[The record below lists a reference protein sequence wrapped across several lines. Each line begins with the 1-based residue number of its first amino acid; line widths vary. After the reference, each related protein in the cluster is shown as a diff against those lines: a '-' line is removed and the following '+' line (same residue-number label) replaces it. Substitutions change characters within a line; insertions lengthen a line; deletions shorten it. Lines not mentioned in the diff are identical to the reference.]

1 MKTYLDCIPCFFR
14 QALSASREADA
25 DEILQKRV
33 LDEISRE
40 IPKISYS
47 LSPAYMSR
55 IVYRAIRK
63 ITGVVDPFKKEKVKS
78 NKLALKLYPQLKERI
93 RRAKE
98 PLEEATK
105 LAILGN
111 TIDFGI
117 GDSFNLEKELN
128 SEGNFPIFDYEEF
141 KKFLKKNT
149 KILYI
154 ADNCGETVFDRLLIE
169 EMGKG
174 VIYAVRSAP
183 IINDATI
190 EDAKFCGID
199 KIAKLIPS
207 GSPISGTPLELCSQE
222 FLSFFNQSS
231 FIISKGQGNFETLSE
246 ANRPIFFLLKAKCS
260 IVARELNCKI
270 GDMILKYN
278 HR

>member
-246 ANRPIFFLLKAKCS
+246 ANRPIFFLLKAKCA

>member
-1 MKTYLDCIPCFFR
+1 YLDCIPCFFR

>member
-246 ANRPIFFLLKAKCS
+246 ANRPIFFLLKAKC
-260 IVARELNCKI
+260 
-270 GDMILKYN
+270 
-278 HR
+278 

>member
-128 SEGNFPIFDYEEF
+128 SEGNFPIFYYEEF